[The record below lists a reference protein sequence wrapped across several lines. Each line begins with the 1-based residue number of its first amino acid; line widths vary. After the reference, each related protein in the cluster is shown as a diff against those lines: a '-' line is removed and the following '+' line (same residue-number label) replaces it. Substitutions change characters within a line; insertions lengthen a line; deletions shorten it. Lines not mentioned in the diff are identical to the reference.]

1 MQRPGKRIMRLPTLP
16 LFALCLA
23 VALGLA
29 SPACAQ
35 PRAIQHGGVTQ
46 AVNTTDI
53 TLEYDRPV
61 LRGRSVFGDLLDY
74 DVVWTPGA
82 NRATWIEFS
91 EPVTVQGASLEAGR
105 YGI

>member
-1 MQRPGKRIMRLPTLP
+1 MRLPTLP